1 MIVSPAPPAF
11 AGQALTLS
19 QNEKVRVN
27 CLSPNGFILAGARHR
42 LTVTAKPLVSSAYPE
57 SPRRANMRKTKIIV
71 TIGPSSN
78 DEETLSRLIAD
89 GMDCAR
95 LNFSHGTHEQHAQV
109 IERIRRLSKQQNRTV
124 GILQDLGGIKLRLG
138 YLEEARPVNL
148 GDEVVITAGESSRE
162 PGELPFPQPGVL
174 RNLQVGNF
182 VFIADGTVQLEV
194 TEATPDRVYC
204 RALSSGVVSSYKGVN
219 LPGVPIDEPVFTDKD
234 KVDLLF
240 GVEQQVDWVAVS
252 FVRTAEDIH
261 YARRH
266 LNAAGS
272 KALVMAKLERGE
284 GIENIDSI
292 LPEVDSVMVAR
303 GDLGVEIPMERVPRM
318 QRLIVDKANAAG
330 KLAVIATQMLRSM
343 VISPTPTRA
352 EISDVSNAVLEGT
365 DAILL
370 SDETAMGQ
378 YPVEAL
384 RVAVSTINEAES
396 EDLYPFYKNMG
407 TCDRTQAITAAA
419 AGLVRT
425 LDSKPIV
432 LTSTG
437 RAALELARFRPANDI
452 LAFSHD
458 PSVLRKLCLGWG
470 IQPTGVIPIQP
481 DVAELVWQVLQS
493 ALDLGAVTD
502 QDVVTIVHGFLTGVS
517 GTTNAVQVLSMQEYL
532 ENVRWPRTEEQVV
545 GLRT

>member
-1 MIVSPAPPAF
+1 
-11 AGQALTLS
+11 
-19 QNEKVRVN
+19 
-27 CLSPNGFILAGARHR
+27 
-42 LTVTAKPLVSSAYPE
+42 
-57 SPRRANMRKTKIIV
+57 MRKTKIIV

-78 DEETLSRLIAD
+78 DEETLRRLIAD

-95 LNFSHGTHEQHAQV
+95 LNFSHGTHEQHATV
-109 IERIRRLSKQQNRTV
+109 IEHIRRLAREQNRTV

-138 YLEEARPVNL
+138 QLGEAQQLNL
-148 GDEVVITAGESSRE
+148 GDEVEINSDRESAT
-162 PGELPFPQPGVL
+162 PGVLPFPQPGVI
-174 RNLQVGNF
+174 RNLQVGDF
-182 VFIADGTVQLEV
+182 VFIADGTVRLEV
-194 TEATPDRVYC
+194 TEATPDRAFC
-204 RALSSGVVSSYKGVN
+204 RVLSSGVVSSYKGVN
-219 LPGVPIDEPVFTDKD
+219 LPGVPIDQPVFTDKD
-234 KVDLLF
+234 RRDLIF

-272 KALVMAKLERGE
+272 KAMIMAKLERGE
-284 GIENIDSI
+284 GIDNLDEI
-292 LPEVDSVMVAR
+292 LPEVDAVMVAR
-303 GDLGVEIPMERVPRM
+303 GDLGVEIPMERVPRV

-330 KLAVIATQMLRSM
+330 KGVVIATQMLLSM

-378 YPVEAL
+378 YPVDAL
-384 RVAVSTINEAES
+384 RVAVSTISEAES
-396 EDLYPFYKNMG
+396 EDQYPYFKNME
-407 TCDRTQAITAAA
+407 TRDRTQAITAAA
-419 AGLVRT
+419 ASLVRT
-425 LDSKPIV
+425 LESKPIV

-437 RAALELARFRPANDI
+437 RAALELARFRPDNDI

-458 PSVLRKLCLGWG
+458 PAVLRKLCLGWG

-481 DVAELVWQVLQS
+481 DVAELVYQVLQS
-493 ALDLGAVTD
+493 ALDLGAVSEN
-502 QDVVTIVHGFLTGVS
+502 DVVTIVHGFLTGVS

-532 ENVRWPRTEEQVV
+532 ENVGRHRSEQEV
-545 GLRT
+545 GMRL

>member
-1 MIVSPAPPAF
+1 
-11 AGQALTLS
+11 
-19 QNEKVRVN
+19 
-27 CLSPNGFILAGARHR
+27 
-42 LTVTAKPLVSSAYPE
+42 
-57 SPRRANMRKTKIIV
+57 MRKTKIIV

-78 DEETLSRLIAD
+78 DEEKLSRLIAD

-95 LNFSHGTHEQHAQV
+95 LNFSHGTHEQHAAV
-109 IERIRRLSKQQNRTV
+109 IERIRRLAKEHNRTV

-138 YLEEARPVNL
+138 RLEEAHPVNL
-148 GDEVVITAGESSRE
+148 GDEVVITADGESQE
-162 PGELPFPQPGVL
+162 PGVLPFPQPGVL
-174 RNLQVGNF
+174 QNLQVGNL
-182 VFIADGTVQLEV
+182 VYIADGSVRLEV
-194 TEATPDRVYC
+194 TEAASSRVYC

-219 LPGVPIDEPVFTDKD
+219 LPGVPIDQPVFTEKDKD
-234 KVDLLF
+234 DLLF

-252 FVRTAEDIH
+252 FVRTADDIH

-266 LNAAGS
+266 LNAADS

-284 GIENIDSI
+284 GIDNIDSI

-303 GDLGVEIPMERVPRM
+303 GDLGVEIPMERVPRV

-330 KLAVIATQMLRSM
+330 KGVVIATQMLLSM

-352 EISDVSNAVLEGT
+352 EVSDVSNAVLEGA

-370 SDETAMGQ
+370 SDETAMGD

-396 EDLYPFYKNMG
+396 ADAYPYYKNMG
-407 TCDRTQAITAAA
+407 TRDRTQAITSAA

-458 PSVLRKLCLGWG
+458 PAVLRKLCLGWG
-470 IQPTGVIPIQP
+470 IQPTGVIPVQP

-493 ALDLGAVTD
+493 ALDLGAVTE

-532 ENVRWPRTEEQVV
+532 ENVGWPRAEQVV
-545 GLRT
+545 GLRA

>member
-1 MIVSPAPPAF
+1 
-11 AGQALTLS
+11 
-19 QNEKVRVN
+19 
-27 CLSPNGFILAGARHR
+27 
-42 LTVTAKPLVSSAYPE
+42 
-57 SPRRANMRKTKIIV
+57 MRKTKIIV

-95 LNFSHGTHEQHAQV
+95 LNFSHGTHEEHGTV
-109 IERIRRLSKQQNRTV
+109 IERIRRLAKERNRTV
-124 GILQDLGGIKLRLG
+124 GVLQDLGGIKLRLG
-138 YLEEARPVNL
+138 RLAEAQQLNM
-148 GDEVVITAGESSRE
+148 GDEVEITAEGESAT
-162 PGELPFPQPGVL
+162 PGVLPFPQPSVL

-194 TEATPDRVYC
+194 TEATPTRAYC
-204 RALSSGVVSSYKGVN
+204 RVLSSGVVSSFKGVN
-219 LPGVPIDEPVFTDKD
+219 LPGVAIDEPVFTDKD
-234 KVDLLF
+234 KADLLF

-252 FVRTAEDIH
+252 FVRTADDIH
-261 YARRH
+261 YARRY

-284 GIENIDSI
+284 GIDNLDSI

-318 QRLIVDKANAAG
+318 QRLIVDKANSAG
-330 KLAVIATQMLRSM
+330 KLVVIATQMLLSM

-352 EISDVSNAVLEGT
+352 EVSDVSNAVLEGT

-384 RVAVSTINEAES
+384 RMAVSTITEAES
-396 EDLYPFYKNMG
+396 EDMYPYYNDQG
-407 TCDRTQAITAAA
+407 SRDRTQAITAAA

-425 LDSKPIV
+425 LNSKPIV

-437 RAALELARFRPANDI
+437 RAALELARYRPASDI

-458 PSVLRKLCLGWG
+458 PAVLRKLCLGWG
-470 IQPTGVIPIQP
+470 IQPTGVIPVQR
-481 DVAELVWQVLQS
+481 DVAELVYQVLQS
-493 ALDLGAVTD
+493 ALDLGAVSD
-502 QDVVTIVHGFLTGVS
+502 DDVVTIVHGFLTGVS

-532 ENVRWPRTEEQVV
+532 ENVGW
-545 GLRT
+545 LRAERLAAARQ

>member
-1 MIVSPAPPAF
+1 
-11 AGQALTLS
+11 
-19 QNEKVRVN
+19 
-27 CLSPNGFILAGARHR
+27 
-42 LTVTAKPLVSSAYPE
+42 
-57 SPRRANMRKTKIIV
+57 MRKTKIIV

-78 DEETLSRLIAD
+78 DEDTLSRLIAD

-95 LNFSHGTHEQHAQV
+95 LNFSHGTHEEHALV
-109 IERIRRLSKQQNRTV
+109 IERIRRLAKEQNRTV

-138 YLEEARPVNL
+138 RLREAQQLNI
-148 GDEVVITAGESSRE
+148 GDEVVITSEGESDSH
-162 PGELPFPQPGVL
+162 GTLPFPQPGVL

-194 TEATPDRVYC
+194 TEAAPDGVYC
-204 RALSSGVVSSYKGVN
+204 RVLSSGVVSSFKGVN
-219 LPGVPIDEPVFTDKD
+219 LPGVAIDEPVFTEKD
-234 KVDLLF
+234 KADLLF

-252 FVRTAEDIH
+252 FVRTADDIH
-261 YARRH
+261 YARRY

-284 GIENIDSI
+284 GIENLDSI

-303 GDLGVEIPMERVPRM
+303 GDLGVEIPMERVPRV

-330 KLAVIATQMLRSM
+330 KLVVIATQMLRSM

-352 EISDVSNAVLEGT
+352 EVSDVSNAVLEGT

-384 RVAVSTINEAES
+384 RMAVSTINEAES
-396 EDLYPFYKNMG
+396 EDQYPFFKDMG
-407 TCDRTQAITAAA
+407 TRDRTQAITSAA

-458 PSVLRKLCLGWG
+458 QTVLRKLCLGWG
-470 IQPTGVIPIQP
+470 IQPTGVIPVQP
-481 DVAELVWQVLQS
+481 DVAELVYQVIQS
-493 ALDLGAVTD
+493 ALDLGAVSEN
-502 QDVVTIVHGFLTGVS
+502 DVVTIVHGFLTGVS
-517 GTTNAVQVLSMQEYL
+517 GTTNAVQVLSMREYL
-532 ENVRWPRTEEQVV
+532 ENVTWLRSERTAATRQ
-545 GLRT
+545 

>member
-1 MIVSPAPPAF
+1 
-11 AGQALTLS
+11 
-19 QNEKVRVN
+19 
-27 CLSPNGFILAGARHR
+27 
-42 LTVTAKPLVSSAYPE
+42 
-57 SPRRANMRKTKIIV
+57 MRKTKIIV

-78 DEETLSRLIAD
+78 DEETLSRLISD

-95 LNFSHGTHEQHAQV
+95 LNFSHGTHEQHAAV
-109 IERIRRLSKQQNRTV
+109 IDKIRRLAKEHNRTV

-138 YLEEARPVNL
+138 QLSEARQLNL
-148 GDEVVITAGESSRE
+148 GDEVLLSPEEESSAQ
-162 PGELPFPQPGVL
+162 GVLPFPQPGVID
-174 RNLQVGNF
+174 NLQVGNF

-194 TEATPDRVYC
+194 TEATPEGAYC

-219 LPGVPIDEPVFTDKD
+219 LPGVPIDQPVFTEKD
-234 KVDLLF
+234 KEDLLF

-252 FVRTAEDIH
+252 FVRTVEDIQ
-261 YARRH
+261 YARRY

-284 GIENIDSI
+284 GIDNLDSI

-303 GDLGVEIPMERVPRM
+303 GDLGVEIPMERVPRV

-330 KLAVIATQMLRSM
+330 KGVVIATQMLRSM

-352 EISDVSNAVLEGT
+352 EVSDVSNAVLEGT

-396 EDLYPFYKNMG
+396 EDQYPYFKNME
-407 TCDRTQAITAAA
+407 TRDRTQAITAAA

-458 PSVLRKLCLGWG
+458 PAVLRRLCLGWG
-470 IQPTGVIPIQP
+470 IQPTGVIPVQP
-481 DVAELVWQVLQS
+481 DVAELVFQVVQS
-493 ALDLGAVTD
+493 ALDLGAVSES
-502 QDVVTIVHGFLTGVS
+502 DVVTIVHGFLTGVS
-517 GTTNAVQVLSMQEYL
+517 GTTNAVQVLSMREYL
-532 ENVRWPRTEEQVV
+532 ESVGRPRAEQVV
-545 GLRT
+545 GMRL

>member
-1 MIVSPAPPAF
+1 
-11 AGQALTLS
+11 
-19 QNEKVRVN
+19 
-27 CLSPNGFILAGARHR
+27 
-42 LTVTAKPLVSSAYPE
+42 
-57 SPRRANMRKTKIIV
+57 MRKTKIIV
-71 TIGPSSN
+71 TIGPSSS

-109 IERIRRLSKQQNRTV
+109 IERIRRLSKEHNRTV

-138 YLEEARPVNL
+138 HVEEARPVHL
-148 GDEVVITAGESSRE
+148 GDEVVITSDETSRE

-182 VFIADGTVQLEV
+182 VFIADGTVRLEV
-194 TEATPDRVYC
+194 TEATPSRVYC

-219 LPGVPIDEPVFTDKD
+219 LPGVPIDQPVFTEKD
-234 KVDLLF
+234 RDDLLF

-252 FVRTAEDIH
+252 FVRTAQDIQF
-261 YARRH
+261 ARRH

-303 GDLGVEIPMERVPRM
+303 GDLGVEIPMERVPRV
-318 QRLIVDKANAAG
+318 QRHIVDKANAAG
-330 KLAVIATQMLRSM
+330 KGVVIATQMLLSM

-352 EISDVSNAVLEGT
+352 EVSDVSNAVLEGA

-378 YPVEAL
+378 YPEEAL

-396 EDLYPFYKNMG
+396 EESYPYYKNME
-407 TCDRTQAITAAA
+407 TRDRTQAITSAA

-458 PSVLRKLCLGWG
+458 PTVLRKLCLGWG
-470 IQPTGVIPIQP
+470 IQPTGVIPVQP

-532 ENVRWPRTEEQVV
+532 ENVGLPRASEQMV
-545 GLRT
+545 GLRQ

>member
-1 MIVSPAPPAF
+1 
-11 AGQALTLS
+11 
-19 QNEKVRVN
+19 
-27 CLSPNGFILAGARHR
+27 
-42 LTVTAKPLVSSAYPE
+42 
-57 SPRRANMRKTKIIV
+57 MRKTKIIV

-95 LNFSHGTHEQHAQV
+95 LNFSHGTHDEHAVV
-109 IERIRRLSKQQNRTV
+109 IERIRRLSKEHNRTV
-124 GILQDLGGIKLRLG
+124 GVLQDLGGIKLRLG
-138 YLEEARPVNL
+138 RLSEARSLNL
-148 GDEVVITAGESSRE
+148 GDEVVITADQESSSQDT
-162 PGELPFPQPGVL
+162 LPFPQPGVL

-182 VFIADGTVQLEV
+182 VFIADGSVQLEV
-194 TEATPDRVYC
+194 TESTPTGVYC
-204 RALSSGVVSSYKGVN
+204 RVLSSGIVSSYKGVN
-219 LPGVPIDEPVFTDKD
+219 LPGVSIDQPVFTDKD
-234 KVDLLF
+234 KRDLIF
-240 GVEQQVDWVAVS
+240 GVDQQVDWVAVS
-252 FVRTAEDIH
+252 FVRTADDIH
-261 YARRH
+261 YARRF

-284 GIENIDSI
+284 GIDNLDSI

-303 GDLGVEIPMERVPRM
+303 GDLGVEIPMERVPRV
-318 QRLIVDKANAAG
+318 QRDIVDKANAAG
-330 KLAVIATQMLRSM
+330 KLVVIATQMLLSM

-352 EISDVSNAVLEGT
+352 EVSDVSNAVLEGT

-396 EDLYPFYKNMG
+396 EGMYPYYKGMD
-407 TCDRTQAITAAA
+407 TRDRTQAITSAA

-437 RAALELARFRPANDI
+437 RAALELARFRPSKDI

-458 PSVLRKLCLGWG
+458 PAVLRKLCLGWG
-470 IQPTGVIPIQP
+470 IQPTGVIPVQR
-481 DVAELVWQVLQS
+481 DVAELVYQVLQS
-493 ALDLGAVTD
+493 ALDLGAVTE

-517 GTTNAVQVLSMQEYL
+517 GTTNAVQVLSMREYL
-532 ENVRWPRTEEQVV
+532 ENVAWLRGTEQVV
-545 GLRT
+545 GLRQ

>member
-1 MIVSPAPPAF
+1 
-11 AGQALTLS
+11 
-19 QNEKVRVN
+19 
-27 CLSPNGFILAGARHR
+27 
-42 LTVTAKPLVSSAYPE
+42 
-57 SPRRANMRKTKIIV
+57 MRKTKIIV

-95 LNFSHGTHEQHAQV
+95 LNFSHGTHEEHATA
-109 IERIRRLSKQQNRTV
+109 IERIRRLAKEQNRTV
-124 GILQDLGGIKLRLG
+124 GVLQDLGGIKLRLG
-138 YLEEARPVNL
+138 RLKENQQL
-148 GDEVVITAGESSRE
+148 NIGDEVEMTADRESAT
-162 PGELPFPQPGVL
+162 PGVLPFPQPGVL
-174 RNLQVGNF
+174 RNLEVGNF

-194 TEATPDRVYC
+194 TEATPHRVYC
-204 RALSSGVVSSYKGVN
+204 RVLSSGVVSSYKGVN
-219 LPGVPIDEPVFTDKD
+219 LPGVPIDQPVFTEKD
-234 KVDLLF
+234 KADLLF

-261 YARRH
+261 YARRY

-284 GIENIDSI
+284 GIDNLDSI

-318 QRLIVDKANAAG
+318 QRLIVGKANAAG
-330 KLAVIATQMLRSM
+330 KLVVIATQMLRSM
-343 VISPTPTRA
+343 VMSPTPTRA
-352 EISDVSNAVLEGT
+352 EVSDVSNAVLEGT

-384 RVAVSTINEAES
+384 RMAVSTINEAES
-396 EDLYPFYKNMG
+396 EDMYPYYNDLASH
-407 TCDRTQAITAAA
+407 DRTQAITAAA

-425 LDSKPIV
+425 LESKPIV

-437 RAALELARFRPANDI
+437 RAALELARYRPANDI

-458 PSVLRKLCLGWG
+458 PAVLRKLCLGWG
-470 IQPTGVIPIQP
+470 IQPTGVIPVQR
-481 DVAELVWQVLQS
+481 DVAELVYQVLQS
-493 ALDLGAVTD
+493 ALDLGAVSED
-502 QDVVTIVHGFLTGVS
+502 DVVTIVHGFLTGVS
-517 GTTNAVQVLSMQEYL
+517 GTTNAVQVLSIREYL
-532 ENVRWPRTEEQVV
+532 ENVGWLRAERMAGTRT
-545 GLRT
+545 

>member
-1 MIVSPAPPAF
+1 
-11 AGQALTLS
+11 
-19 QNEKVRVN
+19 
-27 CLSPNGFILAGARHR
+27 
-42 LTVTAKPLVSSAYPE
+42 
-57 SPRRANMRKTKIIV
+57 MRKTKIIV
-71 TIGPSSN
+71 TIGPSSS

-95 LNFSHGTHEQHAQV
+95 LNFSHGTHESHAAV
-109 IERIRRLSKQQNRTV
+109 IERIRWLSKEHNRTV

-138 YLEEARPVNL
+138 HLSGARQLNL
-148 GDEVVITAGESSRE
+148 GEEVAITADEESSSPE
-162 PGELPFPQPGVL
+162 VLPFPQPGVI
-174 RNLQVGNF
+174 RNLEVGNL

-194 TEATPDRVYC
+194 TEATPDRAYC
-204 RALSSGVVSSYKGVN
+204 RVMSSGVVSSFKGVN
-219 LPGVPIDEPVFTDKD
+219 LPGVPIDQPVFTDKD
-234 KVDLLF
+234 KEDLVF

-252 FVRTAEDIH
+252 FVRTAEDIL
-261 YARRH
+261 YARRY

-284 GIENIDSI
+284 GIDNIDSI

-303 GDLGVEIPMERVPRM
+303 GDLGVEIPMERVPRV

-330 KLAVIATQMLRSM
+330 KGVVIATQMLRSM

-352 EISDVSNAVLEGT
+352 EVSDVSNAVLEGT

-396 EDLYPFYKNMG
+396 EDQYPYFKNMG
-407 TCDRTQAITAAA
+407 THDRTQAITGAA

-437 RAALELARFRPANDI
+437 RAALELARFRPSNDI

-458 PSVLRKLCLGWG
+458 PAVLRKLCLGWG
-470 IQPTGVIPIQP
+470 IQPTGVIPVQP
-481 DVAELVWQVLQS
+481 DVAELVFQVLQS
-493 ALDLGAVTD
+493 ALDLGAVGEN
-502 QDVVTIVHGFLTGVS
+502 DVVTIVHGFLTGVS

-532 ENVRWPRTEEQVV
+532 ENVGRPRSEQTV
-545 GLRT
+545 GLRM

>member
-1 MIVSPAPPAF
+1 
-11 AGQALTLS
+11 
-19 QNEKVRVN
+19 
-27 CLSPNGFILAGARHR
+27 
-42 LTVTAKPLVSSAYPE
+42 
-57 SPRRANMRKTKIIV
+57 MRKTKIIV

-95 LNFSHGTHEQHAQV
+95 LNFSHGTHEEHATA
-109 IERIRRLSKQQNRTV
+109 IERIRRLAKEQNRTV
-124 GILQDLGGIKLRLG
+124 GVLQDLGGIKLRLG
-138 YLEEARPVNL
+138 RLKENQQL
-148 GDEVVITAGESSRE
+148 NIGDEVEMTADRESAT
-162 PGELPFPQPGVL
+162 PGVLPFPQPGVL
-174 RNLQVGNF
+174 SNLEVGNF

-194 TEATPDRVYC
+194 TEATPHRVYC
-204 RALSSGVVSSYKGVN
+204 RVLSSGVVSSYKGVN
-219 LPGVPIDEPVFTDKD
+219 LPGVPIDQPVFTEKD
-234 KVDLLF
+234 KADLLF
-240 GVEQQVDWVAVS
+240 GVEQQVDWVAIS

-261 YARRH
+261 YARRY

-284 GIENIDSI
+284 GIDNLDSI

-318 QRLIVDKANAAG
+318 QRLIVEKANAAG
-330 KLAVIATQMLRSM
+330 KLVVIATQMLRSM

-352 EISDVSNAVLEGT
+352 EVSDVSNAVLEGT

-384 RVAVSTINEAES
+384 RMAVSTINEAES
-396 EDLYPFYKNMG
+396 EDMYPYYNDLASH
-407 TCDRTQAITAAA
+407 DRTQAITAAA

-425 LDSKPIV
+425 LESKPIV

-437 RAALELARFRPANDI
+437 RAALELARYRPANDI

-458 PSVLRKLCLGWG
+458 PAVLRKLCLGWG
-470 IQPTGVIPIQP
+470 IQPTGVIPVQR
-481 DVAELVWQVLQS
+481 DVAELVYQVLQS
-493 ALDLGAVTD
+493 ALDLGAVSED
-502 QDVVTIVHGFLTGVS
+502 DVVTIVHGFLTGVS
-517 GTTNAVQVLSMQEYL
+517 GTTNAVQVLSIREYL
-532 ENVRWPRTEEQVV
+532 ENVGWLRAERMAGTRT
-545 GLRT
+545 

>member
-1 MIVSPAPPAF
+1 MYYT
-11 AGQALTLS
+11 AGS
-19 QNEKVRVN
+19 GRSYVI
-27 CLSPNGFILAGARHR
+27 SHG
-42 LTVTAKPLVSSAYPE
+42 
-57 SPRRANMRKTKIIV
+57 PRETKTMRKTKIIV
-71 TIGPSSN
+71 TIGPSSSG
-78 DEETLSRLIAD
+78 EETLSRLITD

-95 LNFSHGTHEQHAQV
+95 LNFSHGNHEQHATV
-109 IERIRRLSKQQNRTV
+109 IERIRRLAREHDRTV

-138 YLEEARPVNL
+138 HLPDPFHLNL
-148 GDEVVITAGESSRE
+148 GDEVVITPDTESST
-162 PGELPFPQPGVL
+162 PGVLPFPQPGVI

-182 VFIADGTVQLEV
+182 VFISDGTVQLEV
-194 TEATPDRVYC
+194 TEATPERAFCRV
-204 RALSSGVVSSYKGVN
+204 LSSGVVSSFKGVN
-219 LPGVPIDEPVFTDKD
+219 LPGVPIDQPVFTEKD
-234 KVDLLF
+234 RDDLIF

-261 YARRH
+261 YARRY

-272 KALVMAKLERGE
+272 KAMVMAKLERGE
-284 GIENIDSI
+284 GIDNLDDI
-292 LPEVDSVMVAR
+292 LPEVDAVMVAR
-303 GDLGVEIPMERVPRM
+303 GDLGVEIPMERVPRV
-318 QRLIVDKANAAG
+318 QRLIVDKANAVG
-330 KLAVIATQMLRSM
+330 KGVVIATQMLRSM
-343 VISPTPTRA
+343 VDSPTPTRA
-352 EISDVSNAVLEGT
+352 EVSDVSNAVLEGT

-396 EDLYPFYKNMG
+396 EDQYPYFKNMD
-407 TCDRTQAITAAA
+407 TRDRTQAITSAA

-458 PSVLRKLCLGWG
+458 PTVLRKLCLGWG

-481 DVAELVWQVLQS
+481 DVAELVYQVLQS

-532 ENVRWPRTEEQVV
+532 ENIGRSRPEQVV
-545 GLRT
+545 GMRL

>member
-1 MIVSPAPPAF
+1 
-11 AGQALTLS
+11 
-19 QNEKVRVN
+19 
-27 CLSPNGFILAGARHR
+27 
-42 LTVTAKPLVSSAYPE
+42 
-57 SPRRANMRKTKIIV
+57 MRKTKIIV
-71 TIGPSSN
+71 TIGPTSN
-78 DEETLSRLIAD
+78 DEETLSRLISD

-95 LNFSHGTHEQHAQV
+95 LNFSHGNHEQHAIV
-109 IERIRRLSKQQNRTV
+109 IERIRRLSKEHNRTV

-138 YLEEARPVNL
+138 RLEEAYAVNL
-148 GDEVVITAGESSRE
+148 GDEIVMTADSESRQ
-162 PGELPFPQPGVL
+162 PGVLPFPQEGVL

-194 TEATPDRVYC
+194 TEVTPSSVYC
-204 RALSSGVVSSYKGVN
+204 RALSSGVVSSFKGVN
-219 LPGVPIDEPVFTDKD
+219 LPGVAIDQPVFTEKD
-234 KVDLLF
+234 RRDLLF

-284 GIENIDSI
+284 GIENLDSI

-303 GDLGVEIPMERVPRM
+303 GDLGVEIPMERVPRV

-330 KLAVIATQMLRSM
+330 KLVVIATQMLLSM

-352 EISDVSNAVLEGT
+352 EVSDVSNAVLEGT

-396 EDLYPFYKNMG
+396 EDLYPYFKNMG
-407 TCDRTQAITAAA
+407 TRDRTQAITSAA

-458 PSVLRKLCLGWG
+458 PAVLRKLCIGWG
-470 IQPTGVIPIQP
+470 IQPIGVIPIQP
-481 DVAELVWQVLQS
+481 DVAELVFQVLQS
-493 ALDLGAVTD
+493 ALDLGAVSQ

-517 GTTNAVQVLSMQEYL
+517 GTTNAVQVLSMREYL
-532 ENVRWPRTEEQVV
+532 ESVGRPRSEQMV
-545 GLRT
+545 GMRL

>member
-1 MIVSPAPPAF
+1 M
-11 AGQALTLS
+11 
-19 QNEKVRVN
+19 
-27 CLSPNGFILAGARHR
+27 
-42 LTVTAKPLVSSAYPE
+42 
-57 SPRRANMRKTKIIV
+57 
-71 TIGPSSN
+71 
-78 DEETLSRLIAD
+78 
-89 GMDCAR
+89 
-95 LNFSHGTHEQHAQV
+95 
-109 IERIRRLSKQQNRTV
+109 
-124 GILQDLGGIKLRLG
+124 
-138 YLEEARPVNL
+138 
-148 GDEVVITAGESSRE
+148 
-162 PGELPFPQPGVL
+162 
-174 RNLQVGNF
+174 
-182 VFIADGTVQLEV
+182 QLEV
-194 TEATPDRVYC
+194 TEATPEGAYC
-204 RALSSGVVSSYKGVN
+204 RVLSSGVVSSYKGVN
-219 LPGVPIDEPVFTDKD
+219 LPGVPIDQPVFTEKD
-234 KVDLLF
+234 KADLLF

-252 FVRTAEDIH
+252 FVRTADDIH

-272 KALVMAKLERGE
+272 KSLVMAKLERGE
-284 GIENIDSI
+284 GIDNLDSI

-330 KLAVIATQMLRSM
+330 KGVVIATQMLLSM

-352 EISDVSNAVLEGT
+352 EVSDVSNAVLEGT

-396 EDLYPFYKNMG
+396 EDQYPYFKNME
-407 TCDRTQAITAAA
+407 THDRTQAITAAA

-458 PSVLRKLCLGWG
+458 PAVLRRLCLGWG
-470 IQPTGVIPIQP
+470 IQPTGVIPVQP
-481 DVAELVWQVLQS
+481 DVAELVYQVVQS
-493 ALDLGAVTD
+493 ALDLGAVKET
-502 QDVVTIVHGFLTGVS
+502 DVVTIVHGFLTGVS

-532 ENVRWPRTEEQVV
+532 ENVGRPRAEQVV
-545 GLRT
+545 GTRL

>member
-1 MIVSPAPPAF
+1 
-11 AGQALTLS
+11 
-19 QNEKVRVN
+19 
-27 CLSPNGFILAGARHR
+27 
-42 LTVTAKPLVSSAYPE
+42 
-57 SPRRANMRKTKIIV
+57 MRKTKIIV

-95 LNFSHGTHEQHAQV
+95 LNFSHGTHEEHATA
-109 IERIRRLSKQQNRTV
+109 IERIRRLAKEQNRTV
-124 GILQDLGGIKLRLG
+124 GVLQDLGGIKLRLG
-138 YLEEARPVNL
+138 RLKENRQLNI
-148 GDEVVITAGESSRE
+148 GDEVEMTADRESTT
-162 PGELPFPQPGVL
+162 PGVLPFPQPGVL
-174 RNLQVGNF
+174 RNLEVGNF

-194 TEATPDRVYC
+194 TEATPHRVYC
-204 RALSSGVVSSYKGVN
+204 RVLSSGVVSSYKGVN
-219 LPGVPIDEPVFTDKD
+219 LPGVPIDQPVFTEKD
-234 KVDLLF
+234 KADLLF

-261 YARRH
+261 YARRY

-284 GIENIDSI
+284 GIDNLDSI

-318 QRLIVDKANAAG
+318 QRLIVGKANAAG
-330 KLAVIATQMLRSM
+330 KLVVIATQMLRSM
-343 VISPTPTRA
+343 VMSPTPTRA
-352 EISDVSNAVLEGT
+352 EVSDVSNAVLEGT

-384 RVAVSTINEAES
+384 RMAVSTINEAES
-396 EDLYPFYKNMG
+396 EDMYPYYNDLASH
-407 TCDRTQAITAAA
+407 DRTQAITAAA

-425 LDSKPIV
+425 LESKPIV

-437 RAALELARFRPANDI
+437 RAALELARYRPANDI

-458 PSVLRKLCLGWG
+458 PAVLRKLCLGWG
-470 IQPTGVIPIQP
+470 IQPTGVIPVQR
-481 DVAELVWQVLQS
+481 DVAELVYQVLQS
-493 ALDLGAVTD
+493 ALDLGAVSED
-502 QDVVTIVHGFLTGVS
+502 DVVTIVHGFLTGVS
-517 GTTNAVQVLSMQEYL
+517 GTTNAVQVLSIREYL
-532 ENVRWPRTEEQVV
+532 ENVGWLRAERMAGTRT
-545 GLRT
+545 

>member
-1 MIVSPAPPAF
+1 
-11 AGQALTLS
+11 
-19 QNEKVRVN
+19 
-27 CLSPNGFILAGARHR
+27 
-42 LTVTAKPLVSSAYPE
+42 
-57 SPRRANMRKTKIIV
+57 MRKTKIIV

-78 DEETLSRLIAD
+78 DEETLSRLISD

-95 LNFSHGTHEQHAQV
+95 LNFSHGTHDEHATV
-109 IERIRRLSKQQNRTV
+109 IERIRRLAKEQNKTV

-138 YLEEARPVNL
+138 RLAEARQLNL
-148 GDEVVITAGESSRE
+148 GDEVVITADDESST
-162 PGELPFPQPGVL
+162 PDILPFPQPGVI
-174 RNLQVGNF
+174 RNLQVGSF

-194 TEATPDRVYC
+194 TEITPDRAFC
-204 RALSSGVVSSYKGVN
+204 RVLSSGVVSSFKGVN
-219 LPGVPIDEPVFTDKD
+219 LPGVPIDQPVFTDKD
-234 KVDLLF
+234 KRDLIF

-252 FVRTAEDIH
+252 FVRTANDIL
-261 YARRH
+261 YARRY

-284 GIENIDSI
+284 GIENLDSI

-303 GDLGVEIPMERVPRM
+303 GDLGVEIPMERVPRV

-330 KLAVIATQMLRSM
+330 KGVVIATQMLRSM

-352 EISDVSNAVLEGT
+352 EVSDVSNAVLEGT
-365 DAILL
+365 DSILL

-396 EDLYPFYKNMG
+396 EDLYPYFKDMG
-407 TCDRTQAITAAA
+407 THDRTQAITSAA
-419 AGLVRT
+419 AGLVKT

-437 RAALELARFRPANDI
+437 RAALELARFRPINDI

-458 PSVLRKLCLGWG
+458 PAVLRKLCLGWG
-470 IQPTGVIPIQP
+470 IQPTGVIPVQP
-481 DVAELVWQVLQS
+481 DVAELVYQVIQS
-493 ALDLGAVTD
+493 ALDLGAVSEN
-502 QDVVTIVHGFLTGVS
+502 DVVTIVHGFLTGVS
-517 GTTNAVQVLSMQEYL
+517 GTTNAVQVLSIREYL
-532 ENVRWPRTEEQVV
+532 ENVGRRRAEQMVEMP
-545 GLRT
+545 L

>member
-1 MIVSPAPPAF
+1 M
-11 AGQALTLS
+11 
-19 QNEKVRVN
+19 
-27 CLSPNGFILAGARHR
+27 
-42 LTVTAKPLVSSAYPE
+42 
-57 SPRRANMRKTKIIV
+57 
-71 TIGPSSN
+71 
-78 DEETLSRLIAD
+78 
-89 GMDCAR
+89 
-95 LNFSHGTHEQHAQV
+95 
-109 IERIRRLSKQQNRTV
+109 

-148 GDEVVITAGESSRE
+148 GDEVVITADEESHE
-162 PGELPFPQPGVL
+162 PGALPFPQPGVL

-182 VFIADGTVQLEV
+182 VFIADGSVRLEV
-194 TEATPDRVYC
+194 TEATPSLVYC

-219 LPGVPIDEPVFTDKD
+219 LPGVPIDQPVFTEKDKD
-234 KVDLLF
+234 DLLF

-252 FVRTAEDIH
+252 FVRTADDIH
-261 YARRH
+261 YARRY

-272 KALVMAKLERGE
+272 KAMVMAKLERGE
-284 GIENIDSI
+284 GIDNIDSI
-292 LPEVDSVMVAR
+292 LPEVDAVMVAR
-303 GDLGVEIPMERVPRM
+303 GDLGVEIPMERVPRV
-318 QRLIVDKANAAG
+318 QRHIVDKANAAG
-330 KLAVIATQMLRSM
+330 KGVAIATQMLLSM

-352 EISDVSNAVLEGT
+352 EVSDVSNAVLEGA

-378 YPVEAL
+378 YPVETL
-384 RVAVSTINEAES
+384 RVAVSTINESES
-396 EDLYPFYKNMG
+396 EESYPYYKDME
-407 TCDRTQAITAAA
+407 TRDRTQAITSAA

-458 PSVLRKLCLGWG
+458 PAVLRKLCLGWG
-470 IQPTGVIPIQP
+470 IQPTGVIPVQP

-493 ALDLGAVTD
+493 ALDLGAVGE

-532 ENVRWPRTEEQVV
+532 DNVGWPRAQQVV
-545 GLRT
+545 GLRA

>member
-1 MIVSPAPPAF
+1 
-11 AGQALTLS
+11 
-19 QNEKVRVN
+19 
-27 CLSPNGFILAGARHR
+27 
-42 LTVTAKPLVSSAYPE
+42 
-57 SPRRANMRKTKIIV
+57 MRKTKIIV

-95 LNFSHGTHEQHAQV
+95 LNFSHGTHEEHATA
-109 IERIRRLSKQQNRTV
+109 IERIRRLAKEQNRTV
-124 GILQDLGGIKLRLG
+124 GVLQDLGGIKLRLG
-138 YLEEARPVNL
+138 RLKENQQL
-148 GDEVVITAGESSRE
+148 NIGDEVEMTADRESAT
-162 PGELPFPQPGVL
+162 PGVLPFPQPGVL
-174 RNLQVGNF
+174 SNLEVGNF

-194 TEATPDRVYC
+194 TEATPHRVYC
-204 RALSSGVVSSYKGVN
+204 RVLSSGVVSSYKGVN
-219 LPGVPIDEPVFTDKD
+219 LPGVPIDQPVFTEKD
-234 KVDLLF
+234 KADLLF

-261 YARRH
+261 YARRY

-284 GIENIDSI
+284 GIDNLDSI

-330 KLAVIATQMLRSM
+330 KLVVIATQMLRSM

-352 EISDVSNAVLEGT
+352 EVSDVSNAVLEGT

-384 RVAVSTINEAES
+384 RMAVSTINEAES
-396 EDLYPFYKNMG
+396 EDMYPYYNDLASH
-407 TCDRTQAITAAA
+407 DRTQAITAAA

-425 LDSKPIV
+425 LESKPIV

-437 RAALELARFRPANDI
+437 RAALELARYRPANDI

-458 PSVLRKLCLGWG
+458 PAVLRKLCLGWG
-470 IQPTGVIPIQP
+470 IQPTGVIPVQR
-481 DVAELVWQVLQS
+481 DVAELVYQVLQS
-493 ALDLGAVTD
+493 ALDLGAVSED
-502 QDVVTIVHGFLTGVS
+502 DVVTIVHGFLTGVS
-517 GTTNAVQVLSMQEYL
+517 GTTNAVQVLSIREYL
-532 ENVRWPRTEEQVV
+532 ENVGWLRAERMAGTRT
-545 GLRT
+545 

>member
-1 MIVSPAPPAF
+1 
-11 AGQALTLS
+11 
-19 QNEKVRVN
+19 
-27 CLSPNGFILAGARHR
+27 
-42 LTVTAKPLVSSAYPE
+42 
-57 SPRRANMRKTKIIV
+57 MRKTKIIV

-78 DEETLSRLIAD
+78 DEETLSRLISD

-95 LNFSHGTHEQHAQV
+95 LNFSHGTHEQHAEV
-109 IERIRRLSKQQNRTV
+109 IERIRRLAKDQNKTV

-138 YLEEARPVNL
+138 HLGEAQQLNI
-148 GDEVVITAGESSRE
+148 GDEVAIASDVESSTR
-162 PGELPFPQPGVL
+162 GVLPFPQPGVI
-174 RNLQVGNF
+174 RSLQVGNF

-194 TEATPDRVYC
+194 TEVTPGRAYC
-204 RALSSGVVSSYKGVN
+204 RVLSSGVVSSFKGVN
-219 LPGVPIDEPVFTDKD
+219 LPGVSIDQPVFTDKD
-234 KVDLLF
+234 KRDLLF

-252 FVRTAEDIH
+252 FVRTANDIL
-261 YARRH
+261 YARRY

-272 KALVMAKLERGE
+272 KAMVMAKLERGE
-284 GIENIDSI
+284 GIENLDSI

-303 GDLGVEIPMERVPRM
+303 GDLGVEIPMERVPRV
-318 QRLIVDKANAAG
+318 QRLIVDKANTAG
-330 KLAVIATQMLRSM
+330 KGVVIATQMLRSM

-352 EISDVSNAVLEGT
+352 EVSDVSNAVLEGT

-396 EDLYPFYKNMG
+396 EDLYPYFKDMG
-407 TCDRTQAITAAA
+407 TRDRTQAITSAA
-419 AGLVRT
+419 AGLVKT

-458 PSVLRKLCLGWG
+458 PAVLRKLCLGWG
-470 IQPTGVIPIQP
+470 IQPTGVIPVQP
-481 DVAELVWQVLQS
+481 DVAELVYQVIQS
-493 ALDLGAVTD
+493 ALDLGAVNED
-502 QDVVTIVHGFLTGVS
+502 DVVTIVHGFLTGVS
-517 GTTNAVQVLSMQEYL
+517 GTTNAIQVLSMREYL
-532 ENVRWPRTEEQVV
+532 ENVGRPRAGQVV
-545 GLRT
+545 GMRL